1 MNPSAVLKEG
11 HKNIILTLQI
21 VEKVRQ
27 QLEKK
32 EEEFEKILKILR
44 NISL

>member
-1 MNPSAVLKEG
+1 MKPSAVLKEG
-11 HKNIILTLQI
+11 HKNINLILQI
-21 VEKVRQ
+21 VEKVSQ